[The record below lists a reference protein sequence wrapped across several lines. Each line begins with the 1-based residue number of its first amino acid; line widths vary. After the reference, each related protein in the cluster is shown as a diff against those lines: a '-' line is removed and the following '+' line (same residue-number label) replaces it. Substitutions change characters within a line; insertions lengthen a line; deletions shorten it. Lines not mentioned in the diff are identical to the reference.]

1 MLSKGDLTLPL
12 QLCVDELEIGNPF
25 GTSPKIHKVFTVY
38 WVIAS
43 VPPKY
48 RLVLQAIQL
57 ALLVKVTDLN
67 KYGYAAV
74 LATLLRDIHNL
85 EQDGVFIERVDQNVR
100 GAIFCVS
107 ADNLAAHGLGGFV
120 ESFRAGH
127 VYRFCLG
134 SANQFQVTEVGEKK
148 FPLRTK
154 ASHNQYVQ
162 TVQENET
169 LSSHFGVKGDFVL
182 RKSLNYYHTITGF
195 PPDTLHDLLEGIIP
209 VELSL
214 RIKQM
219 IWLKYFTSEYLHPKI
234 TSFPYRHSDKVDK
247 PHQIPKMFIAHG
259 TIGGNGHENATL
271 LLLLPLLV
279 GSTVPEG
286 DNK

>member
-12 QLCVDELEIGNPF
+12 QLCVDELEIGNPL

-120 ESFRAGH
+120 
-127 VYRFCLG
+127 
-134 SANQFQVTEVGEKK
+134 
-148 FPLRTK
+148 
-154 ASHNQYVQ
+154 
-162 TVQENET
+162 
-169 LSSHFGVKGDFVL
+169 
-182 RKSLNYYHTITGF
+182 
-195 PPDTLHDLLEGIIP
+195 
-209 VELSL
+209 
-214 RIKQM
+214 
-219 IWLKYFTSEYLHPKI
+219 
-234 TSFPYRHSDKVDK
+234 
-247 PHQIPKMFIAHG
+247 
-259 TIGGNGHENATL
+259 
-271 LLLLPLLV
+271 
-279 GSTVPEG
+279 
-286 DNK
+286 